1 MLTIKKK
8 RPDAGVTGAEAA
20 TIVGGPA
27 NATAP
32 GVPAAPPGLEPE
44 IANAASGGASA
55 KSYTAFAIL
64 GIVLTLCVIAV
75 IALQYTEYAF
85 YQAAP
90 SVWLA
95 K

>member
-8 RPDAGVTGAEAA
+8 RPEAEVVGSEAA
-20 TIVGGPA
+20 TIVAAPPPA
-27 NATAP
+27 SD
-32 GVPAAPPGLEPE
+32 APPGLEP
-44 IANAASGGASA
+44 IAAAPVTGGASA
-55 KSYTAFAIL
+55 KSYTVFAIL
-64 GIVLTLCVIAV
+64 GLVLTLCVIAV

>member
-8 RPDAGVTGAEAA
+8 RPEAEVTGAEAA
-20 TIVGGPA
+20 TIAAIPLGEA
-27 NATAP
+27 AP
-32 GVPAAPPGLEPE
+32 VASDAPPGLEP
-44 IANAASGGASA
+44 IAAAPVTGGASA
-55 KSYTAFAIL
+55 KSYTVFAIL
-64 GIVLTLCVIAV
+64 GLVLTLCVIAV